1 MRFNTQALTCIALA
15 GAAAAAPSSTSDL
28 TFTSTNSLT
37 SWLSSSIQ
45 TVLAPIFGGV
55 TKEVSVAT
63 SLASYEASDKS
74 IYDVIT
80 TNEHFTKL
88 AKAVNYSSD
97 STKDLLKGKTGVPL
111 TIFAPVNW
119 EDPHHEGQLMAS
131 LEGPHSA
138 ALMQATNSWAVVSKH
153 IDDYETAVA
162 SLSSSDDDKER
173 RRRRLAYF
181 IDAVLAY
188 HLVDAD
194 KETISSTQLAQNS
207 TVGTKLSIDGKIA
220 EYIGKLNDGLPLRI
234 RVGKSLLPKP
244 GVYLNFYSRVVYPDA
259 KLSNG
264 VLHAVSYPLAQFPS
278 ILQGLYWSEPQFST
292 LTTAFLKTG
301 SEGYL
306 ALPVAKRPSHKTN
319 DDDEHHHHHN
329 QSLRYGL
336 SDPKGTTASTLFAP
350 SNAAWD
356 RLPWG
361 FRAFLFSPGKG
372 ADLLGKVLMLHSI
385 PNDVFYADS
394 VHHVTKHET
403 PTEVKGETFTIDA
416 DSAYKLLSG
425 GDDDG
430 DDKPPHGSSNVTRY
444 VFDSVL
450 PKIHSGKNHTT
461 PPPDKARKFEKV
473 YVDVYRYYLL
483 PGSKGP
489 LQTRVTVQ
497 GVAVLIQDVVNLN
510 GATHL
515 ITRFIKPEGHPHKG
529 IWAEIAEEAEK
540 AGFGA
545 VDLVEEARLNRW

>member
-1 MRFNTQALTCIALA
+1 MRFNTQALTCLALA

-28 TFTSTNSLT
+28 TFTSTLPPTNSLT

-55 TKEVSVAT
+55 GKEVSVAA
-63 SLASYEASDKS
+63 SLAGHHATDKS

-80 TNEHFTKL
+80 SDPHFSKL

-111 TIFAPVNW
+111 TIFAPVDW
-119 EDPHHEGQLMAS
+119 EDPRHDDKLMAS

-138 ALMQATNSWAVVSKH
+138 ALMQSTSGWSVVSKH
-153 IDDYETAVA
+153 IDDYENAVA
-162 SLSSSDDDKER
+162 SLSSDDDDKEK

-188 HLVDAD
+188 HLIDAD

-207 TVGTKLSIDGKIA
+207 TVGTKLTIDGKIA

-244 GVYLNFYSRVVYPDA
+244 GVYLNFYSRVVYADVE
-259 KLSNG
+259 LSNG
-264 VLHAVSYPLAQFPS
+264 VLHAVEYPLFQFPS
-278 ILQGLYWSEPQFST
+278 ILQGLYFSEPQFST

-306 ALPVAKRPSHKTN
+306 ALPVAKHPSHEGS
-319 DDDEHHHHHN
+319 DDHHHHN
-329 QSLRYGL
+329 QTFRHGL

-394 VHHVTKHET
+394 VHHVTEHET
-403 PTEVKGETFTIDA
+403 PTEVKGETFTLEA
-416 DSAYKLLSG
+416 GSKLWNG

-430 DDKPPHGSSNVTRY
+430 DDKPPYGSSNVTRY

-461 PPPDKARKFEKV
+461 PPPDKAHKFEKV
-473 YVDVYRYYLL
+473 HVDVYRYYLF

-489 LQTRVTVQ
+489 LQTRVSVQ

-529 IWAEIAEEAEK
+529 VWAEIAEEAEK
-540 AGFGA
+540 AGFGK
-545 VDLVEEARLNRW
+545 VDLVEEARINRW